1 MQSAQHIS
9 FNNPG
14 EGDTTAI
21 NPLFVELRATIADS
35 LRPKLQRI
43 DANAE
48 YPEAF
53 MRQVGTLGAFKQG
66 TPTEFG
72 GTGKGLKWTIQMMEE
87 IAQECLN
94 TGFLMWCQTVCAW
107 YIQNG
112 ESQYLKEQILPK
124 IITGEILAGTGL
136 SNPMKHFAGIEQ
148 IRVTAQRCADGYI
161 LNGSLPMVSNM
172 GANHYFG
179 LVAKNEEEDAYL
191 MAVLPGNLP
200 GLSIGDVRGFIALDG
215 SSTCS
220 CKFKN
225 VFVPTQYILA
235 SPCSEFVAKIRS
247 GFILTQTGFG
257 LGLVNSCIELMKRTN
272 RTKGHINCFLDDQVE
287 DIETDLRVAQRYTY
301 ALAEEIGCG
310 NQDTRPDIMRDV
322 VQARLSASELSLRAS
337 QATMLH
343 AGASGYR
350 VHSVYDRKLREAYF
364 VAIVTPAL
372 KHLKKI
378 LYDLQQV

>member
-1 MQSAQHIS
+1 MQSTQHIF
-9 FNNPG
+9 FNDPG
-14 EGDTTAI
+14 EGDTTAVD
-21 NPLFVELRATIADS
+21 PLFIELRAAIAAG
-35 LRPKLQRI
+35 LRPNLQRI
-43 DANAE
+43 HVNAE

-53 MRQVGTLGAFKQG
+53 LRQIGTLGAFKQG

-112 ESQYLKEQILPK
+112 ESQYLKVQVLPK

-136 SNPMKHFAGIEQ
+136 SNPMKHFAGIER
-148 IRVTAQRCADGYI
+148 IRIIAQRCADGYI
-161 LNGSLPMVSNM
+161 LNGSIPMVSNM
-172 GANHYFG
+172 GEDHYFG
-179 LVAKNEEEDAYL
+179 IVAKHEEDDAYL

-200 GLSIGDVRGFIALDG
+200 GLSIVDVRGFIALDG

-220 CKFKN
+220 CKFKD

-235 SPCSEFVAKIRS
+235 SPCSEFVARIRS
-247 GFILTQTGFG
+247 GFILAQTGFG
-257 LGLVNSCIELMKRTN
+257 LGLVSSCIELMKRTS
-272 RTKGHINCFLDDQVE
+272 RTKGHINRFLDDQAE
-287 DIETDLRVAQRYTY
+287 DIEAALRIAQRCTY
-301 ALAEEIGCG
+301 ALAVEIGCG
-310 NQDTRPDIMRDV
+310 NQDTRADLMSEV
-322 VQARLSASELSLRAS
+322 VQARLSASELALRAS
-337 QATMLH
+337 QASMLH

-350 VHSVYDRKLREAYF
+350 LNSVYDRKLREAYF

-372 KHLKKI
+372 KHLKK
-378 LYDLQQV
+378 LLHDLQHV

>member
-9 FNNPG
+9 FNRSG
-14 EGDTTAI
+14 EGDPTAVD
-21 NPLFVELRATIADS
+21 PLFVELRTTIANS
-35 LRPKLQRI
+35 LRPNLQRI
-43 DANAE
+43 DVNAE

-53 MRQVGTLGAFKQG
+53 MRQIGVLGAFKQG

-94 TGFLMWCQTVCAW
+94 TGFLVWCQTVCAW

-112 ESQYLKEQILPK
+112 ESQYLKEQVLPK

-136 SNPMKHFAGIEQ
+136 SNPMKHFSSIEQ
-148 IRVTAQRCADGYI
+148 IRITAQRCTDGYI
-161 LNGSLPMVSNM
+161 LNGAIPMVSNM
-172 GANHYFG
+172 GEDHYFG
-179 LVAKNEEEDAYL
+179 IVAKSETEESYL

-220 CKFKN
+220 CKFKD

-235 SPCSEFVAKIRS
+235 SPCSEFVTRIRS

-257 LGLVNSCIELMKRTN
+257 LGLVSSCIELMKRTN

-287 DIETDLRVAQRYTY
+287 EIENDLRRTQRDTY

-310 NQDTRPDIMRDV
+310 SHTTRPDIIKEV
-322 VQARLSASELSLRAS
+322 VQARLAASELSLRAS
-337 QATMLH
+337 QASMLH

-350 VHSVYDRKLREAYF
+350 QHSIYDRKLREAYF

-378 LYDLQQV
+378 LHDLEHM